1 MAHQP
6 ATTASAPVPAPIPAH
21 SLPSLLLSLPPLFQ
35 GDSERGS
42 LKVSGTIKSMADDL
56 AAFLATLPAPA
67 VLVGHSFGGIVVER
81 WVCCGGWVWLWND
94 GLGVVVVVVVC
105 VVGVG
110 RLGMR
115 TVSVVQ
121 GEVAVKRAG

>member
-6 ATTASAPVPAPIPAH
+6 ATTASAPVPAPV
-21 SLPSLLLSLPPLFQ
+21 PSHSLPPLLLLLLQ
-35 GDSERGS
+35 GGSERGS

-81 WVCCGGWVWLWND
+81 WVCCGGWVWLWRD
-94 GLGVVVVVVVC
+94 GVGVVVVVVVC
-105 VVGVG
+105 VW
-110 RLGMR
+110 
-115 TVSVVQ
+115 
-121 GEVAVKRAG
+121 